1 MKKIAYVFGSIEI
14 ILGLL
19 VLATISLVEN
29 TLPVLGRVAFQ
40 AAMKGG
46 FSPSQYIVDFPGAT
60 TCAVVLIALGAVQ
73 IIFAFIAK
81 NTRNQ

>member
-29 TLPVLGRVAFQ
+29 TLPILGRVAFQ
-40 AAMKGG
+40 AAMKGS
-46 FSPSQYIVDFPGAT
+46 FSPSQYVVDFPVAT
-60 TCAVVLIALGAVQ
+60 TCAVVLIAFGAVQ
-73 IIFAFIAK
+73 LALAFVKK
-81 NTRNQ
+81 NTQDQ

>member
-40 AAMKGG
+40 AAMKGS
-46 FSPSQYIVDFPGAT
+46 FSPSQYVVDFPVAT
-60 TCAVVLIALGAVQ
+60 TCAVVLIVFGVIQL
-73 IIFAFIAK
+73 ILAFIK
-81 NTRNQ
+81 KDTRNQ